1 MNTVNRLFDIPY
13 YQQSK
18 HPLEVAFAT
27 KYNGEWA
34 KTSTAEYI
42 QKVNTVSRGLLR
54 LGIEKNDK
62 IAVISSTNRTEWHI
76 MDIGILQ
83 VGAQNVPI
91 YPTINLEDFE
101 YILNHSECKYCVVSD
116 KELWEKISSIQ
127 DKLPHLKTI
136 FTFNEVPYAHL
147 HFGHYQPPKRGNALS
162 LEYHL

>member
-62 IAVISSTNRTEWHI
+62 IAVISSTNRTEWTYLSYYQLR
-76 MDIGILQ
+76 GFR
-83 VGAQNVPI
+83 V
-91 YPTINLEDFE
+91 YP
-101 YILNHSECKYCVVSD
+101 
-116 KELWEKISSIQ
+116 Q
-127 DKLPHLKTI
+127 P
-136 FTFNEVPYAHL
+136 
-147 HFGHYQPPKRGNALS
+147 FGM
-162 LEYHL
+162 

>member
-62 IAVISSTNRTEWHI
+62 IAVISSTNRTEWHVL
-76 MDIGILQ
+76 DIGILQ

-127 DKLPHLKTI
+127 DK
-136 FTFNEVPYAHL
+136 
-147 HFGHYQPPKRGNALS
+147 
-162 LEYHL
+162 

>member
-27 KYNGEWA
+27 KYNGEWK

-54 LGIEKNDK
+54 LGIEKNNK

-101 YILNHSECKYCVVSD
+101 
-116 KELWEKISSIQ
+116 
-127 DKLPHLKTI
+127 
-136 FTFNEVPYAHL
+136 
-147 HFGHYQPPKRGNALS
+147 
-162 LEYHL
+162 